1 MPLGQVESAV
11 RLNSLETLAFQN
23 GETALHAVAA
33 GPKDGAVVVLLHG
46 FPEFWYGWHKQIAP
60 LAAAGFRVIVPD
72 QRGYNLSGKPSGIA
86 AYALTQLVSDL
97 IAIADQLG
105 QQKIFLVG
113 HDWGAA
119 VAWSAALL
127 HPQRV
132 AKLVVLNVPHPSV
145 RQVLRSWYI
154 FFFQLP
160 WLPEALFSAFHFH
173 VGARALLLSSRPGT
187 FSTEDLAQYR
197 AAWSQPGAVTGMIH
211 WYRALFR
218 YPTKFPDR
226 TVRVPTRILWGER
239 DAFLLSEMAHE
250 SLRYCTDAELYT
262 FANAGHWL
270 QHEEFARV
278 SEHLIEFFRN

>member
-1 MPLGQVESAV
+1 M
-11 RLNSLETLAFQN
+11 
-23 GETALHAVAA
+23 AA
-33 GPKDGAVVVLLHG
+33 GPKGGPVVILLHG
-46 FPEFWYGWHKQIAP
+46 FPEFWYGWRRQIEP
-60 LAAAGFRVIVPD
+60 LAAAGFRVIAPD
-72 QRGYNLSGKPSGIA
+72 QRGYNLSSKPSGVV
-86 AYALTQLVSDL
+86 AYALTELVSDV

-145 RQVLRSWYI
+145 MRKFMKTSLRQMLRSWYI

-160 WLPEALFSAFHFH
+160 WLPEAFFAAFHFR
-173 VGARALLLSSRPGT
+173 VGSRTLLHSSRPGT

-197 AAWSQPGAVTGMIH
+197 AAWSQPGALTGMIH

-218 YPTKFPDR
+218 YSTKFSDR
-226 TVRVPTRILWGER
+226 TVHVPTRILWGEL
-239 DAFLLSEMAHE
+239 DAFLLPEMAHE